1 MYKIVLVEDEK
12 LLRINIRKS
21 MQWEKY
27 GFVLSGEAANGEQ
40 ALEVIENIRP
50 DVVITDIRMPF
61 MNGIELSRIL
71 VSLYSKIKIIILSG
85 YIEFS
90 YAQEAINLGVYE
102 YIVKPVTP
110 VKLTHTLMNLKETLD
125 KDAKE
130 NDTIREL
137 IHRLNKERSGIQL
150 KAKNLADAQTLEK
163 DLTAFLKQGKL
174 EDVDRFV
181 SNYISSQ
188 SDAILNSEIFSS
200 YYGIKILTVCMQ
212 VIQEFGGEPEKILD
226 GLDNINEYVK
236 RLYGQE
242 SVKKETKNLI
252 VTVIQYRNKIVDSS
266 TKIIDKAKDYIE
278 ENIAKSKLTLND
290 VANYVGLSPNHF
302 SFVFKQRTGSNFI
315 KYVTEV
321 RIQKAQD
328 LLKGTDMTAAE
339 IADTVGYADPNY
351 FSSVFKRNCGMTTK
365 EFRAYKSSGDCL

>member
-71 VSLYSKIKIIILSG
+71 ASLYSKIKIIILSG

-365 EFRAYKSSGDCL
+365 ELRAYKS